1 MTDMDESA
9 NELLTRFGRGAP
21 MGDMLREY
29 WAPIAR
35 SAALEADG
43 APFRVKLL
51 GQSYVA
57 WRASDGRV
65 VVFDEACP
73 HRGTSLALAR
83 NEDNAL
89 RCLFHGWKIDATG
102 QVLETPCES
111 ADRRAA
117 FAASIRVRPYP
128 VREAGKLVWAYVG
141 TRAVPPPFPHFDFM
155 DLPDSHIEVRRAVVP
170 YNWLQGLEAH
180 LDSAHLGVLHASSAS
195 SANWRDKASSAARD
209 IAIAM
214 QHTAPDIE
222 MDFMP
227 YGMRE
232 GALRPLGDG
241 TVYARIRQVVLPYF
255 VFIPFG
261 PDAPRSWRASVPI
274 DDETNAEWYM
284 LYDMKQPLAPAYP
297 EQQWVGAAADPD
309 NFAANLG
316 DPETM
321 WQQDR
326 AAMKRGHFT
335 GLMRCVPF
343 EDFIVQASM
352 GARVDRSREYL
363 APSDAI
369 IVHTRRL
376 LQDAVE
382 AFRAGKPP
390 AWQTDDIDHGT
401 IHALAITLPQDA
413 SWREAVMQKEPPQD
427 LWKRAG

>member
-1 MTDMDESA
+1 MEESV

-21 MGDMLREY
+21 MGEMLREY

-43 APFRVKLL
+43 APVRVKLL
-51 GQSYVA
+51 SERYVA
-57 WRASDGRV
+57 WRTSDGRV

-73 HRGTSLALAR
+73 HRGASLALAR

-111 ADRRAA
+111 EDKRAA
-117 FAASIRVRPYP
+117 FAASQRVRSYP
-128 VREAGKLVWAYVG
+128 VREAGRLVWVYVG
-141 TRAVPPPFPHFDFM
+141 KKEAPPPFPHFDFM

-180 LDSAHLGVLHASSAS
+180 LDSAHLGILHASSAG
-195 SANWRDKASSAARD
+195 SANWRDKPSGAARD
-209 IAIAM
+209 IAIATM
-214 QHTAPDIE
+214 HTSPRIE
-222 MDFMP
+222 MDLMP
-227 YGMRE
+227 YGLRE
-232 GALRPLGDG
+232 GALRPLPDE

-261 PDAPRSWRASVPI
+261 PDTYRSWRASVPI

-284 LYDMKQPLAPAYP
+284 LYHMKRPMTAEDC
-297 EQQWVGAAADPD
+297 EQQWIGAAADPD

-316 DPETM
+316 TPENM
-321 WQQDR
+321 WHQDR
-326 AAMKRGHFT
+326 AAMKEGHFT

-352 GARVDRSREYL
+352 GSRVDRNREHL

-369 IVHTRRL
+369 IVHTRRM
-376 LQDAVE
+376 LQEALANFRRDASL
-382 AFRAGKPP
+382 
-390 AWQTDDIDHGT
+390 AWQSSDIDYTG
-401 IHALAITLPQDA
+401 IHALATMLAKDA
-413 SWREAVMQKEPPQD
+413 SWREAVMANDHSPAQQ
-427 LWKRAG
+427 KRAG